1 MELLLALTDIS
12 ADRARIVV
20 LEVVQ
25 RQAAGSTHLVGDCL
39 ARSARVG
46 HDCVRVARRYAVD
59 GLDGLAGTLVV
70 ERGLLASIGIA
81 LRELQTSR
89 ARDGEGR
96 SLKVLLLWE
105 KEDQSAGVARV
116 RLGNV
121 EVEERA
127 DIAIGLSVVG
137 GSRGVGRLGRRD
149 GHDQVRVLVLA
160 VQIGRAAVSI
170 SIVAGLSGSWGSR
183 RLSWLRRCR
192 LGWLRGLAFLGRLR
206 SGWLRFLR
214 GLSRVRLLWRWRWR
228 WRSLRLFRR
237 LRSRRLRLLWRWS
250 RLRLFGRLRRG
261 RLAFLGGNRVS
272 CLGLLRRWSRGTLGR
287 LRWSR
292 LGGGSTRLVAPTA
305 RWSRTQ
311 CDLDALILTRS
322 RLGVYVVFSVVVHWA
337 CVELCVSVIGDGSSV
352 DGKAVGWAGANV
364 ALELGCGRSQDATT
378 ALAVGEAAV
387 SIEAVAGRTVIPAD
401 TVLTV
406 RQLAKGA

>member
-25 RQAAGSTHLVGDCL
+25 RQAAGSTHLIGDCL
-39 ARSARVG
+39 TRSARVG

-59 GLDGLAGTLVV
+59 GLDGLACTLVV

-192 LGWLRGLAFLGRLR
+192 LGWLRRLAFLGRLR

-214 GLSRVRLLWRWRWR
+214 GLSRVRLLWRW
-228 WRSLRLFRR
+228 S
-237 LRSRRLRLLWRWS
+237 RLRLL
-250 RLRLFGRLRRG
+250 GRLRG